1 MSIHELIDKFV
12 HLLDERG
19 SDFCRI
25 ESAPWIEVLETKL
38 PRQLPASFRS
48 LVTRYTFPEFVIGG
62 ISFYENK
69 GADSPDELSGA
80 IFKDRIM
87 AGVMLKCGYLQFARP
102 ESGSYDPICFAAR
115 RQAKNR
121 EFPIVRLDHE
131 AILCRGQIRVVSTPA
146 ESFYRLVA
154 DFVDQA

>member
-12 HLLDERG
+12 NLLDERG
-19 SDFCRI
+19 SLFCRI
-25 ESAPWIEVLETKL
+25 ESAPWIEGFETNL

-48 LVTRYTFPEFVIGG
+48 LVTRYTFPGFVIAG

-69 GADSPDELSGA
+69 GVDSPDELSA

-87 AGVMLKCGYLQFARP
+87 AGVMLKGGYIQFARP

-115 RQAKNR
+115 RPVKKR
-121 EFPIVRLDHE
+121 EFPVVRLDHE
-131 AILCRGQIRVVSTPA
+131 AILCRGEIRVVSTPA

-154 DFVDQA
+154 DFVGQA

>member
-1 MSIHELIDKFV
+1 MRF
-12 HLLDERG
+12 
-19 SDFCRI
+19 
-25 ESAPWIEVLETKL
+25 PNETNL

-48 LVTRYTFPEFVIGG
+48 LVTRYTFPTFAIAG

-69 GADSPDELSGA
+69 GAGSPDELSAA

-87 AGVMLKCGYLQFARP
+87 AGVILKSGYIQFARP
-102 ESGSYDPICFAAR
+102 ESGSYDPICFDAR
-115 RQAKNR
+115 HAVKNR

-131 AILCRGQIRVVSTPA
+131 AILCRSQIRVVSTLA

-154 DFVDQA
+154 DFVDQG